1 MKRVPIALLAFALEA
16 CVSGMAP
23 STEPVTT
30 QAFTIAAP
38 PPVFACEGI
47 YARSPTATTA
57 SAPIRCQ
64 DGRAGMVDLT
74 TTLDGHP
81 IAGTLRL
88 EDGAEGVV
96 RFTPILGDRHA
107 YGEVAAIASAV
118 VGSDSLP
125 SSPSATP
132 APDAPT
138 EATIPEAPTPAAVQ
152 QQPASGIKSELSGQ
166 AFNCT
171 IPIPT
176 LKEQMI
182 SESIA
187 RYPGSCPCPYN
198 HDRAGR
204 RCGGRSAWN
213 RAGGYS
219 PLCFP
224 EDIGP
229 DQIREFCE
237 VLKMRGSR

>member
-1 MKRVPIALLAFALEA
+1 MKRFAIALAAFALAA
-16 CVSGMAP
+16 CASGTGP
-23 STEPVTT
+23 STVAVTM
-30 QAFTIAAP
+30 QAFTISAP
-38 PPVFACEGI
+38 TPATSCVGT
-47 YARSPTATTA
+47 YARSSTATTA
-57 SAPIRCQ
+57 NAPVQCQ
-64 DGRAGMVDLT
+64 DGRVGSVDLT

-107 YGEVAAIASAV
+107 YGEVAALLSAPASPVSTPPPTAASAI
-118 VGSDSLP
+118 S
-125 SSPSATP
+125 T
-132 APDAPT
+132 APT
-138 EATIPEAPTPAAVQ
+138 AARLVPGIIPEQRVDAIRPQ
-152 QQPASGIKSELSGQ
+152 LSGP

-171 IPIPT
+171 TPIPT

-182 SESIA
+182 QESIS

-198 HDRAGR
+198 RDRAGR

-229 DQIREFCE
+229 DQVREFCE
-237 VLKMRGSR
+237 VVKMRGSR

>member
-1 MKRVPIALLAFALEA
+1 MKRFAIVLTAVALTACASGTAPATIAVA
-16 CVSGMAP
+16 V
-23 STEPVTT
+23 
-30 QAFTIAAP
+30 QAFTISAP
-38 PPVFACEGI
+38 TPVTSCEGT
-47 YARSPTATTA
+47 YARSSNSTTA
-57 SAPIRCQ
+57 SAPVQCN
-64 DGRAGMVDLT
+64 DGRGGSVDLT

-107 YGEVAAIASAV
+107 YGEVAALTSAPASPVSTPPPAAASAT
-118 VGSDSLP
+118 S
-125 SSPSATP
+125 T
-132 APDAPT
+132 APT
-138 EATIPEAPTPAAVQ
+138 AARSAPGITPEQRADAIRPH
-152 QQPASGIKSELSGQ
+152 LSGP

-171 IPIPT
+171 TTIPT

-182 SESIA
+182 QESIS

-198 HDRAGR
+198 RDRAGR

-229 DQIREFCE
+229 DQVREFCE
-237 VLKMRGSR
+237 VVKMRGSR